1 MDWLGIKEFFKDT
14 FKYLFIIVFV
24 LFLVI
29 YIITLQQVVGPSMSP
44 TLNSGDVVFLDKI
57 SYRFIDIKR
66 NDIVALYYADSK
78 YLIKRIV
85 GMPGDKIEFKD
96 NQLYVND
103 EIVSEDY
110 LADDTITND
119 FKLSDIGY
127 TTIPEDMYLV
137 LGDNRE
143 DSLDSRD
150 EKVGLI
156 PKKNILG
163 KVRIKI
169 WPLNEIKIVK

>member
-1 MDWLGIKEFFKDT
+1 
-14 FKYLFIIVFV
+14 
-24 LFLVI
+24 
-29 YIITLQQVVGPSMSP
+29 
-44 TLNSGDVVFLDKI
+44 
-57 SYRFIDIKR
+57 
-66 NDIVALYYADSK
+66 
-78 YLIKRIV
+78 
-85 GMPGDKIEFKD
+85 
-96 NQLYVND
+96 
-103 EIVSEDY
+103 
-110 LADDTITND
+110 
-119 FKLSDIGY
+119 
-127 TTIPEDMYLV
+127 MYLV